1 MIEDM
6 IATMFLSRE
15 VAHREHLRT
24 DSFARHEA
32 LGEFYLAIV
41 DKADAIVEA
50 FQGRFFITDEIP
62 ILPAPKGK
70 KDIVDILESHM
81 EAIEEMRY
89 KACAKSETAIQ
100 NLIDEAVSTYLSTLY
115 KLKRFK

>member
-24 DSFARHEA
+24 KSYAQHVA
-32 LGEFYLAIV
+32 LGEFYTEIV
-41 DKADAIVEA
+41 DNADAIVEA
-50 FQGRFFITDEIP
+50 FQGRFSITDEIP
-62 ILPAPKGK
+62 ILPGPKGK

-81 EAIEEMRY
+81 EEIEGMRY
-89 KACAKSETAIQ
+89 KVCDKSETAIQ

-115 KLKRFK
+115 KLKNLK

>member
-24 DSFARHEA
+24 DSFAKHKA
-32 LGEFYLAIV
+32 LGKFYLAIG

-81 EAIEEMRY
+81 EEIEKMRY
-89 KACAKSETAIQ
+89 KACDKSETAIQ

-115 KLKRFK
+115 KLKQFK